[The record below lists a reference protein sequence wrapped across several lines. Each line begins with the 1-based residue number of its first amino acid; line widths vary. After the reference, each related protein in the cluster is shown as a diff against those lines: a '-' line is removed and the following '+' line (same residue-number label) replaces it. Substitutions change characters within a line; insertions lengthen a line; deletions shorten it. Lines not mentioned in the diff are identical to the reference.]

1 MRFAAPRTVCSVGLA
16 LLLAG
21 IACGGGTDPSPTPPE
36 DPPPLATTGSVQVV
50 LRTTGLGLD
59 ADGYAVRLDEGVP
72 QPLAANGAL
81 TFAEVAPGNHTVR
94 LSGAADNCAPAPP
107 DTTVT
112 VTAGVVSVV
121 DRAVA
126 CHIDLR
132 GRLLVSTEQF
142 GLPQLVAMYPDGS
155 QRYRLFTDGFSN
167 AVPTV
172 SPDGTWLLFASYR
185 SGWWRVARFETATG
199 AITVFPK
206 IGDMNLQPA
215 LSPDGSQIA
224 FTVLTF
230 ESTGEHSRIWV
241 MGADGAS
248 PHCAHLRSTIRAFRF
263 RADLVPRRT
272 VDRVQPQRNAL
283 PDPSGRHRPGRGEPV
298 FGRFLWTAG
307 VVAGWA
313 PDGLQR
319 RRRHLG
325 EGPRSQYGAAA
336 DHLPRPG
343 RHAPLVARRHD
354 AGLPA
359 RDSGADPGVPDPGG
373 RDRGDQPVE
382 RLRLGGLARSGPAP
396 VTSATRTLHRRRS
409 PRRPLSNWHSGEA
422 ASP

>member
-248 PHCAHLRSTIRAFRF
+248 PT
-263 RADLVPRRT
+263 
-272 VDRVQPQRNAL
+272 AL
-283 PDPSGRHRPGRGEPV
+283 TFGPPSEPSD
-298 FGRFLWTAG
+298 FEPTWS
-307 VVAGWA
+307 
-313 PDGLQR
+313 PDGQWIVFNRNGTLYQI
-319 RRRHLG
+319 
-325 EGPRSQYGAAA
+325 
-336 DHLPRPG
+336 RPDG
-343 RHAPLVARRHD
+343 T
-354 AGLPA
+354 
-359 RDSGADPGVPDPGG
+359 
-373 RDRGDQPVE
+373 
-382 RLRLGGLARSGPAP
+382 GLAEANLCLDGFCGQPAWSP
-396 VTSATRTLHRRRS
+396 DGHRMAYSAGGDIWVKDLDLNTVQQLTTSPDQEDTPRWS
-409 PRRPLSNWHSGEA
+409 PDGTMLAYQRVIQERIQVFRILADGTGAINLSNASVSEA
-422 ASP
+422 WPAWGPLP